1 VKATTSKTPVAFPDS
16 YILYDLDAV
25 LSFATI
31 ALAVKVPRMEDVKG
45 QQLAVLIWGAVLFGT
60 YSLLLSVFKTKNGG
74 YPFYLP
80 PF

>member
-1 VKATTSKTPVAFPDS
+1 MELLHVSVIRHVLDTNISFPA
-16 YILYDLDAV
+16 DAV

-31 ALAVKVPRMEDVKG
+31 ALAVQVPRMEDIKG
-45 QQLAVLIWGAVLFGT
+45 QQLAVMIWGGVLFGT
-60 YSLLLSVFKTKNGG
+60 YSLLLSVFRAKNGG

>member
-1 VKATTSKTPVAFPDS
+1 MSQRSVIHLILTPAFRA
-16 YILYDLDAV
+16 DAV

-45 QQLAVLIWGAVLFGT
+45 QQLAVMIWGTVLFGT
-60 YSLLLSVFKTKNGG
+60 YSLLLSIFKAKNGG

>member
-1 VKATTSKTPVAFPDS
+1 MSPWLLLVFL
-16 YILYDLDAV
+16 ILRLACYADAV

-31 ALAVKVPRMEDVKG
+31 ALALRVPRMEDVKG
-45 QQLAVLIWGAVLFGT
+45 QQLAVLIWGVLLFGT
-60 YSLLLSVFKTKNGG
+60 YSLLLNLFKVKNSG

>member
-1 VKATTSKTPVAFPDS
+1 MHRV
-16 YILYDLDAV
+16 DAV

-31 ALAVKVPRMEDVKG
+31 ALAVKTPRMEDVKG
-45 QQLAVLIWGAVLFGT
+45 QQLAVMICAAVLFGT
-60 YSLLLSVFKTKNGG
+60 YSLLLSIFRVKNGG